1 MEFPE
6 DLRYTREHEWA
17 RRKGNQIVV
26 GITDFAQDQ
35 LGDVV
40 YVELPDVGD
49 PVKKGESFGVV
60 ESTKAVSELF
70 SPLSGKVVEVNDPLA
85 DAPETVN
92 EDPYEEGWMIVIEA
106 SDPKEV
112 ADIFEVPLEALRKVS
127 DDDVAPGRRR
137 GTRGR
142 GRKIYYAP

>member
-17 RRKGNQIVV
+17 RKKGTRVVV

-70 SPLSGKVVEVNDPLA
+70 SPVTGKVVEVNDPLS
-85 DAPETVN
+85 DAPETIN
-92 EDPYEEGWMIVIEA
+92 DDPYEEGWMIVIEPA
-106 SDPKEV
+106 DPKE
-112 ADIFEVPLEALRKVS
+112 LESLLDAAGYQKFLQEE
-127 DDDVAPGRRR
+127 AE
-137 GTRGR
+137 
-142 GRKIYYAP
+142 

>member
-1 MEFPE
+1 MPEEDRMEFPD

-17 RRKGNQIVV
+17 RVKGDRTVV

-35 LGDVV
+35 LGDIV

-70 SPLSGKVVEVNDPLA
+70 SPLNGKVVEVNDPLR
-85 DAPETVN
+85 DAPETIN
-92 EDPYEEGWMIVIEA
+92 EDPYEEGWMIVVEP
-106 SDPKEV
+106 SDPKELGELMDAKTYRAFV
-112 ADIFEVPLEALRKVS
+112 EEQE
-127 DDDVAPGRRR
+127 
-137 GTRGR
+137 
-142 GRKIYYAP
+142 

>member
-1 MEFPE
+1 MNFP
-6 DLRYTREHEWA
+6 DDVRYTKEHEWVRA
-17 RRKGNQIVV
+17 KGAQLVV

-40 YVELPDVGD
+40 FVELPDVGD

-70 SPLSGKVVEVNDPLA
+70 APVSGKIVEVNDPLT
-85 DAPETVN
+85 DAPETIN
-92 EDPYEEGWMIVIEA
+92 DDPYEEGWMIVVEP

-112 ADIFEVPLEALRKVS
+112 ESLMDAAAYKSFVEEQE
-127 DDDVAPGRRR
+127 
-137 GTRGR
+137 
-142 GRKIYYAP
+142 

>member
-17 RRKGNQIVV
+17 RRKGNQVVV
-26 GITDFAQDQ
+26 GITDFAQHQ

-92 EDPYEEGWMIVIEA
+92 EDPYEEGWMITIQP
-106 SDPKEV
+106 SDPAE
-112 ADIFEVPLEALRKVS
+112 LEQLMDAKAYKAFVEEQ
-127 DDDVAPGRRR
+127 D
-137 GTRGR
+137 
-142 GRKIYYAP
+142 